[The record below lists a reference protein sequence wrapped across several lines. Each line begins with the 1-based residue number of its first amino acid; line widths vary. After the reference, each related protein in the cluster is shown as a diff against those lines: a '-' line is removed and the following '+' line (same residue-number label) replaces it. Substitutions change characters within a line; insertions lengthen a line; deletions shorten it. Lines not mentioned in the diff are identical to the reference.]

1 MSRTIKIAGIAALV
15 VVVALATVAAVSA
28 QSATPTP
35 QTGNRIT
42 DLWERMHQAIA
53 KALGITVEQYDS
65 AVSTAQSDV
74 LKQAVEEGL
83 LTQEQADQLAER
95 WADRQGPMGP
105 MGFGVPGGRARGG
118 WGGPA
123 WKMGMRGGTSVMS
136 VAAEKLGLTVDELA
150 TAMGTD
156 KSIADVAKEKGVD
169 VAVIIDA
176 VVAKQAEQLKSLVAD
191 GRITQ
196 KKADSMLA
204 AMKQQVQQQLES
216 KIAAGCG
223 DCQDYMQRFPQGGFR
238 GGFRGCPPSDNQTD
252 DSTKGTSTSGR
263 FPGTL
268 SRGSY

>member
-1 MSRTIKIAGIAALV
+1 
-15 VVVALATVAAVSA
+15 VVALAAVAAVSA

-35 QTGNRIT
+35 QTGNKIT
-42 DLWERMHQAIA
+42 DLWERMHQAVA

-95 WADRQGPMGP
+95 WADGQGPMGLG
-105 MGFGVPGGRARGG
+105 MPGGRGHGGRGG
-118 WGGPA
+118 PGWG
-123 WKMGMRGGTSVMS
+123 MGMRGETSIMS

-169 VAVIIDA
+169 VAVIVDA
-176 VVAKQAEQLKSLVAD
+176 IVAERADQLKALVTD

-196 KKADSMLA
+196 EKADTMLA
-204 AMKQQVQQQLES
+204 NMKEQVQTLLES
-216 KIAAGCG
+216 KIPAGCS
-223 DCQDYMQRFPQGGFR
+223 DCEGYMQGFPR

-252 DSTKGTSTSGR
+252 DTTDGTSTSGR
-263 FPGTL
+263 LPGTL

>member
-1 MSRTIKIAGIAALV
+1 MSRIVKIAGIAALV

-35 QTGNRIT
+35 QTGNKIT

-83 LTQEQADQLAER
+83 LTQEQADQMAER
-95 WADRQGPMGP
+95 WADGKGPMDWGMP
-105 MGFGVPGGRARGG
+105 GRRGHGGRGSPG
-118 WGGPA
+118 WE
-123 WKMGMRGGTSVMS
+123 MGMRGGVSIVS
-136 VAAEKLGLTVDELA
+136 VAAEKLGMTVDELVK
-150 TAMGTD
+150 AMGTD

-169 VAVIIDA
+169 VAVIVDA
-176 VVAKQAEQLKSLVAD
+176 VVAERAAQLKTLVAD

-196 KKADSMLA
+196 ERADTMLA
-204 AMKQQVQQQLES
+204 SLREQVQKQLES
-216 KIAAGCG
+216 KIPAGCG
-223 DCQDYMQRFPQGGFR
+223 SHQGYRQEFPQGGFR
-238 GGFRGCPPSDNQTD
+238 GSPPSDKTE
-252 DSTKGTSTSGR
+252 DSTEGTSTWGR
-263 FPGTL
+263 FPGRL